1 MKKQN
6 VFKAGLGF
14 GVMMAV
20 FNVCFNL
27 FTAEEFTS
35 MAIAK
40 AFVAGLIGG
49 FVGGLVFG
57 LIMRWMEKSKYL
69 EPKVRFDLEADEK
82 IIFQNGANH
91 FKGIEAV
98 GGLLTL
104 TNKRLIFQS
113 HYLNIQNH
121 QLFIDLRD
129 IVSFDRYKTL
139 RIVNNGLL
147 ITISQSV
154 IEKFVVQQPEN
165 WVELLTKNL
174 PKTVM

>member
-6 VFKAGLGF
+6 IYKEGLGW

-20 FNVCFNL
+20 FNLCWNL
-27 FTAEEFTS
+27 FTAEEFT
-35 MAIAK
+35 ALTITK

-49 FVGGLVFG
+49 FVGGLLFV
-57 LIMRWMEKSKYL
+57 LLTKWKKSKNL
-69 EPKVRFDLEADEK
+69 EPKVKFDLEADEEV
-82 IIFQNGANH
+82 IFQTDANY
-91 FKGIEAV
+91 FKGIEVVA
-98 GGLLTL
+98 GLLSL
-104 TNKRLIFQS
+104 TNKRLVFQS

-129 IVSFDRYKTL
+129 IKSFDRYKTL

-154 IEKFVVQQPEN
+154 MEKFVVQQPEN
-165 WVELLTKNL
+165 WVELLTTNL
-174 PKTVM
+174 PKTAI

>member
-57 LIMRWMEKSKYL
+57 LIMRWMEKIKIFRTKSK
-69 EPKVRFDLEADEK
+69 D
-82 IIFQNGANH
+82 
-91 FKGIEAV
+91 
-98 GGLLTL
+98 
-104 TNKRLIFQS
+104 
-113 HYLNIQNH
+113 
-121 QLFIDLRD
+121 
-129 IVSFDRYKTL
+129 
-139 RIVNNGLL
+139 
-147 ITISQSV
+147 
-154 IEKFVVQQPEN
+154 
-165 WVELLTKNL
+165 
-174 PKTVM
+174 